1 MQGLLFFIGIDGQ
14 ICMMIR
20 VRRVLQISL
29 ILLTD
34 NPLQSR

>member
-1 MQGLLFFIGIDGQ
+1 MQGLLFLAVFLVKFERI
-14 ICMMIR
+14 
-20 VRRVLQISL
+20 LQISL

>member
-1 MQGLLFFIGIDGQ
+1 MQGLLFLIDF
-14 ICMMIR
+14 R
-20 VRRVLQISL
+20 SDLSDFLQISL

>member
-1 MQGLLFFIGIDGQ
+1 MQGLLFLFDFY
-14 ICMMIR
+14 R
-20 VRRVLQISL
+20 YLSYFLQISL

>member
-1 MQGLLFFIGIDGQ
+1 MQGLLFLCYFCLDLSDF
-14 ICMMIR
+14 
-20 VRRVLQISL
+20 LQISL